1 MWSFSK
7 ETIPDSNR
15 ESSCEGENSKE
26 LTESRP
32 TLQKSSAGECLDVW
46 SSPNQ
51 PHPNFLRVQKLPDK
65 VLRFQENWY
74 SLYPWLHHSPAVEGI
89 LCFYCVKTYTIS
101 KSTLSKKADTAFSS
115 KGFTNWKNARLRFE
129 CHQNSK
135 AHHHAVTVCSLE
147 GTTVDTQLSSAW
159 ARQQE
164 NGRHCLKSIANSIQY
179 LARLGLALRGHT
191 ADEGNFYQH
200 LKSKAKDDA
209 LLSNWLTRSQDY
221 TSPLVQNEILQLL
234 SNNIVREIVKSIQ
247 ALPILQYSIII
258 DGTQDMSGVEQESIC
273 IRYVD
278 HDLVPHE
285 MFIGLYEVSSTTG
298 EAIAKVARDVLLR
311 LNIPI
316 DGLRGQTYDGAAN
329 MSGIHSGVQAEIKR
343 QQPLALYVHCGSHC
357 VNLVTQAA
365 CQSSPLVR
373 DALQWTHEL
382 GTLTNMSGKFKGI
395 FSEVAAASEGP
406 STSLK
411 PLCPTRW
418 TVRGPAVRAVL
429 SQYESVL
436 TSLEEMGA
444 NSGTS
449 TGAKANGLSE
459 RFQKG
464 KTVLGLLL
472 TLEVI
477 EVLECLNKSL
487 QKRTETISGMKIAI
501 DCARSTIRAKRS
513 ETRFQQI
520 FDKAVEMV
528 DTLKIEPIQVPH
540 QRQPP
545 KRYTGGASQHIAKT
559 PEEWFRV
566 EYYKMLDCVDVQFE
580 KRFNQPDLK
589 ILQDLDNVLL
599 SGEVSP
605 IISEYPELKG
615 DMLKIQ
621 LSMFHS
627 NYKIKSSWEAAN
639 LFRNMPVEVRRLFD
653 QVETLLRL
661 LLVIPVS
668 SAEAERSFSALR
680 RLKTW
685 LRTTMTQARLNH
697 TAVCHVHQ
705 DVLDNIDTREICQ
718 QFIGMNDRRRHS
730 FGSFKS

>member
-1 MWSFSK
+1 M
-7 ETIPDSNR
+7 
-15 ESSCEGENSKE
+15 
-26 LTESRP
+26 
-32 TLQKSSAGECLDVW
+32 
-46 SSPNQ
+46 
-51 PHPNFLRVQKLPDK
+51 
-65 VLRFQENWY
+65 
-74 SLYPWLHHSPAVEGI
+74 
-89 LCFYCVKTYTIS
+89 
-101 KSTLSKKADTAFSS
+101 
-115 KGFTNWKNARLRFE
+115 
-129 CHQNSK
+129 
-135 AHHHAVTVCSLE
+135 
-147 GTTVDTQLSSAW
+147 
-159 ARQQE
+159 
-164 NGRHCLKSIANSIQY
+164 
-179 LARLGLALRGHT
+179 
-191 ADEGNFYQH
+191 
-200 LKSKAKDDA
+200 
-209 LLSNWLTRSQDY
+209 
-221 TSPLVQNEILQLL
+221 
-234 SNNIVREIVKSIQ
+234 
-247 ALPILQYSIII
+247 
-258 DGTQDMSGVEQESIC
+258 
-273 IRYVD
+273 
-278 HDLVPHE
+278 
-285 MFIGLYEVSSTTG
+285 
-298 EAIAKVARDVLLR
+298 
-311 LNIPI
+311 
-316 DGLRGQTYDGAAN
+316 
-329 MSGIHSGVQAEIKR
+329 
-343 QQPLALYVHCGSHC
+343 
-357 VNLVTQAA
+357 
-365 CQSSPLVR
+365 
-373 DALQWTHEL
+373 
-382 GTLTNMSGKFKGI
+382 
-395 FSEVAAASEGP
+395 
-406 STSLK
+406 
-411 PLCPTRW
+411 
-418 TVRGPAVRAVL
+418 
-429 SQYESVL
+429 
-436 TSLEEMGA
+436 
-444 NSGTS
+444 
-449 TGAKANGLSE
+449 
-459 RFQKG
+459 
-464 KTVLGLLL
+464 LGLLL